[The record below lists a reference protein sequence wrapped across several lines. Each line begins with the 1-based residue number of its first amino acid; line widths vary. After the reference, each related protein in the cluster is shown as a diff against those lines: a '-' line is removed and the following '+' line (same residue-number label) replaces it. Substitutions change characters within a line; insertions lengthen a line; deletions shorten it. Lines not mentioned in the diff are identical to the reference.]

1 MPELYLSY
9 LRNNVRLLAR
19 RLPVVAGRLTASN
32 YNANHSRLL
41 RPSYPLRLCRM
52 MSTPVPQVN
61 ASDLSIERYH
71 ILSDTTMD
79 TLLESLENLLDDL
92 GNPDYEVEYHSG
104 VLTLLL
110 GEKGTY
116 VINKQPPN
124 KQIWL
129 SSPFSGPKRY
139 DYSEV
144 NDNWLYSRDG
154 HSLGDLLNDEL
165 SKALNQT
172 VDIRLGPSSHIN

>member
-1 MPELYLSY
+1 M
-9 LRNNVRLLAR
+9 
-19 RLPVVAGRLTASN
+19 
-32 YNANHSRLL
+32 
-41 RPSYPLRLCRM
+41 
-52 MSTPVPQVN
+52 
-61 ASDLSIERYH
+61 DRYH
-71 ILSDTTMD
+71 ELSDATMD
-79 TLLESLENLLDDL
+79 TLLESLEVFLDGL

-144 NDNWLYSRDG
+144 DDNWLYSRDG
-154 HSLGDLLNDEL
+154 CALGDLLNAEL
-165 SKALNQT
+165 SEALDQAVNIKL
-172 VDIRLGPSSHIN
+172 DGPASLLS